1 MDNIFLEGKD
11 PLAVLDEVEGNES
24 DNKNNDS
31 NVEQEQ

>member
-1 MDNIFLEGKD
+1 MTDLFLEGKD
-11 PLAVLDEVEGNES
+11 PLAILDAVEGNES